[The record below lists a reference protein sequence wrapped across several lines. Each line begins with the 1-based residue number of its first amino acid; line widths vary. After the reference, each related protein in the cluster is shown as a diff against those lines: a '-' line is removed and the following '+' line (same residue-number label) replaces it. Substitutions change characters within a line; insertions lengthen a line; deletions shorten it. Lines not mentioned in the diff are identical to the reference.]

1 METYHKENYS
11 MLNKNEMAAC
21 KKILK
26 NDKVNS
32 KFLINGEAIV
42 CTERGLLLVFK
53 RETGIDQQIQL
64 NNETILSLTSLDSL
78 TLLNDTMV
86 SIYSGSAIYNARF
99 AQSVLNYQ
107 RVIPDS
113 FSGEAANFNTK
124 YLNIIYELVKSEN
137 GTGYFKIQYNGSN
150 PARVNINNTCF
161 AIIAP
166 LNFD

>member
-1 METYHKENYS
+1 

-26 NDKVNS
+26 TDKDNG
-32 KFLINGEAIV
+32 KFIIDKEAIV
-42 CTERGLLLVFK
+42 CTEGGLLLVFK
-53 RETGIDQQIQL
+53 RGAGVDQQMQL
-64 NNETILSLTSLDSL
+64 NNETILSLTSFDSF
-78 TLLNDTMV
+78 TLNENYVEIRAGNAIHTTK
-86 SIYSGSAIYNARF
+86 SIPSS
-99 AQSVLNYQ
+99 LNYQ

-137 GTGYFKIQYNGSN
+137 KTGYFKIQFNGRN
-150 PARVNINNTCF
+150 PARVDINNNCF

>member
-1 METYHKENYS
+1 
-11 MLNKNEMAAC
+11 MLNKNELAAC

-26 NDKVNS
+26 TDKINS
-32 KFLINGEAIV
+32 KFIIDKEAIV

-53 RETGIDQQIQL
+53 RGTGVDQQMQL
-64 NNETILSLTSLDSL
+64 NNETILSLTSFDSF
-78 TLLNDTMV
+78 TLLNDG
-86 SIYSGSAIYNARF
+86 IEIHSGNAIYNARF

-137 GTGYFKIQYNGSN
+137 GTGYFKIQFNGRN
-150 PARVNINNTCF
+150 PARVDINNNCF